1 MGAADGAFER
11 TRLASE
17 RIARLKRDLDRAEHI
32 PGPHGVGAVPGCG
45 QLMAA
50 KLGELVPRGWF
61 LLHDI
66 HWPGRPLARLDHVLV
81 GPGGVIVIGVKSWT
95 GHVEVTEG
103 VLRHNG
109 YAQHPAVEVALG
121 QAAAV
126 AALLPPS
133 RRRFVRSLIC
143 IAGQA
148 GLSGTT
154 ASGIEMHGIDSVVA
168 AVAGMP
174 DVLNSPAVG
183 ELYAQ
188 LGRLLTQPQVPD
200 ATGLGGQPGR
210 IALAKNARGR
220 PEVSGSAARRA
231 STTQPPAVGPSAAAP
246 SSGLTG
252 SQSATAPSATAHPA
266 AAQRSAPRHATVRNS
281 GFRHATVLPSSV
293 LPPRVPPSAVRPALP
308 PPHGSRG
315 RYSPRQSSLGR
326 YSLPR
331 NSNGLYAVDLNSAGR
346 EYPRRPALRS
356 LGMALIA
363 GLISTAMLV
372 PPLWLLW
379 ELLPK

>member
-17 RIARLKRDLDRAEHI
+17 RIARLKRDLDRTEHA
-32 PGPHGVGAVPGCG
+32 PVRGAVGAVPGCD

-50 KLGELVPRGWF
+50 KLGELVPRGW
-61 LLHDI
+61 LVLHDV

-81 GPGGVIVIGVKSWT
+81 GPGGVIVIGAKSWT

-174 DVLNSPAVG
+174 DVLNSQAAV

-220 PEVSGSAARRA
+220 HEPSGSAARA

-246 SSGLTG
+246 SSAPSG
-252 SQSATAPSATAHPA
+252 SQPATAPAATTQPA
-266 AAQRSAPRHATVRNS
+266 AAPRSAPRHATVRNS
-281 GFRHATVLPSSV
+281 GFRHATVLPSKV
-293 LPPRVPPSAVRPALP
+293 LPSKVPPPAVRPAFP

-315 RYSPRQSSLGR
+315 RYWLRQ
-326 YSLPR
+326 
-331 NSNGLYAVDLNSAGR
+331 NSAGPYPVGPYSGGR
-346 EYPRRPALRS
+346 EYPSTPALRS
-356 LGMALIA
+356 AGMAMIA
-363 GLISTAMLV
+363 GLISTALLA

>member
-17 RIARLKRDLDRAEHI
+17 QIARLKRDLDRADRS
-32 PGPHGVGAVPGCG
+32 PGPRGVGALPGCD
-45 QLMAA
+45 QRMAA

-61 LLHDI
+61 LLHDV

-81 GPGGVIVIGVKSWT
+81 GPGGVMVIGAKSWT

-109 YAQHPAVEVALG
+109 YAQHPAVEVALA

-143 IAGQA
+143 ITGQA

-154 ASGIEMHGIDSVVA
+154 APGIEMHGIDSVVA

-174 DVLNSPAVG
+174 DVLDSPAVV

-220 PEVSGSAARRA
+220 PDASGSAARRA
-231 STTQPPAVGPSAAAP
+231 STTQPPAAGPSAAAP
-246 SSGLTG
+246 SSGLAG
-252 SQSATAPSATAHPA
+252 SQPATAPSATVPSATAPSAAAHPA
-266 AAQRSAPRHATVRNS
+266 AAQRSAPRHTTVRNS
-281 GFRHATVLPSSV
+281 GFRHATVLPSKV
-293 LPPRVPPSAVRPALP
+293 LPSRVPPPAARPAFP

-315 RYSPRQSSLGR
+315 RYSPRQ
-326 YSLPR
+326 
-331 NSNGLYAVDLNSAGR
+331 NSNGLYAAGLHSAGR
-346 EYPRRPALRS
+346 EHPHRPALRS
-356 LGMALIA
+356 AGMALIA
-363 GLISTAMLV
+363 GLISTALLA
-372 PPLWLLW
+372 PSLWLLW

>member
-1 MGAADGAFER
+1 M
-11 TRLASE
+11 
-17 RIARLKRDLDRAEHI
+17 
-32 PGPHGVGAVPGCG
+32 
-45 QLMAA
+45 
-50 KLGELVPRGWF
+50 
-61 LLHDI
+61 
-66 HWPGRPLARLDHVLV
+66 
-81 GPGGVIVIGVKSWT
+81 VIGAKSWT

-143 IAGQA
+143 ITGQT

-154 ASGIEMHGIDSVVA
+154 APGIEMHGIDSVVA

-174 DVLNSPAVG
+174 DVLDSPAVV

-200 ATGLGGQPGR
+200 AIGLGGQPGR

-220 PEVSGSAARRA
+220 PDASGSAAGRA

-246 SSGLTG
+246 SPGLTA
-252 SQSATAPSATAHPA
+252 SQPATAPSATAPSATAQPA
-266 AAQRSAPRHATVRNS
+266 AAQRSAPAPRHATARNS

-293 LPPRVPPSAVRPALP
+293 LPSRVPPPAVRPVLP
-308 PPHGSRG
+308 PPHGSRS
-315 RYSPRQSSLGR
+315 RHSLRQ
-326 YSLPR
+326 
-331 NSNGLYAVDLNSAGR
+331 NSNGLYAAGLYSAGR
-346 EYPRRPALRS
+346 EYPHRPALRS
-356 LGMALIA
+356 VGMALIA
-363 GLISTAMLV
+363 GLISTALLA

>member
-17 RIARLKRDLDRAEHI
+17 RIARLKRDLDRAERT
-32 PGPHGVGAVPGCG
+32 PGRRGVGAVPGCD

-61 LLHDI
+61 LLHDV

-81 GPGGVIVIGVKSWT
+81 GPGGVIVVGAKSWT

-174 DVLNSPAVG
+174 DVLDSPAVV

-188 LGRLLTQPQVPD
+188 LGRLLTTQPQVPD

-252 SQSATAPSATAHPA
+252 SQSAAAPSETAPSATAHPA

-293 LPPRVPPSAVRPALP
+293 LPSRVSPSAVRPALS

-315 RYSPRQSSLGR
+315 RYSP
-326 YSLPR
+326 PR
-331 NSNGLYAVDLNSAGR
+331 NSNGLYAVDMYSAGR
-346 EYPRRPALRS
+346 EYPHRPALRS
-356 LGMALIA
+356 VGMALIA
-363 GLISTAMLV
+363 GLMSTALLV
-372 PPLWLLW
+372 PTLWLLW